1 MPSKNELHFEVSANL
16 QKLIGEELVSN
27 DEMAFIELVKNA
39 YDSGASIVEI
49 AIYQE
54 TLASTPRVTVRD
66 DGQGMPLPDFQRRF
80 MLAGYSERD
89 LEATTATRVPTG
101 EKGIGRFATDK
112 IGAELVVTTRAA
124 GEKQA
129 LQVTFDWN
137 AFRQKGKKFG
147 EIRAPYEYVTVPDGM
162 GATGTILSIQR
173 LRSKWDRAK
182 IDSLREA
189 LRSLFNPYSKLEGFQ
204 IRLNVIG
211 LHPSSET
218 IAPEKPVQHDYELQF
233 KVAEDNKVL
242 RRLRAPLDARFGDWK
257 VIPGLAPEHLF
268 GLKGRMLYYLK
279 KPPRAFIKGLPA
291 GVQLYRDG
299 FLMQPFGA
307 PISDRL
313 KLIEKRAKRAGHA
326 PLVPNRLFGFV
337 EISRLTHPTLKD
349 TTSRQAM
356 LETAE
361 LHDLVRVLKSQTDF
375 LEENLLEDVKKPS
388 WRKSARQQSIVIEQ
402 ARLNSLG
409 NLSVGIGH
417 EIRQPLQSIFSHADA
432 IELRLQAI
440 GIVDDGE
447 LTTSLGKINEAGE
460 RIDATITFIKQLSSG
475 DLEDVSTFDLAETV
489 RKELKIIESQN
500 DDIKFRSVLPRAQLA
515 TANQTTVLHILA
527 NLLRNSVEAIR
538 EVQDERK
545 GAISV
550 KVTRD
555 ADVHII
561 EVEDNGVGIDE
572 ATKPKIF
579 KQFNT
584 QKTGGL
590 GFGLTYCHTIVEA
603 QGGRISFTSKRGVGT
618 TFRVEMPEKHE

>member
-39 YDSGASIVEI
+39 YDSGASIVDI
-49 AIYQE
+49 TIHQE
-54 TLASTPRVTVRD
+54 TLASTPRITVRD
-66 DGQGMPLPDFQRRF
+66 DGQGMPLADFERRF
-80 MLAGYSERD
+80 MFAGYSERD
-89 LEATTATRVPTG
+89 LEAANATRVPTG

-112 IGAELVVTTRAA
+112 IGAELVVTTRAS
-124 GEKQA
+124 GEKKA

-137 AFRQKGKKFG
+137 AFRQKGKKFS
-147 EIRAPYEYVTVPDGM
+147 EIRAPYQYVTVPDELGT
-162 GATGTILSIQR
+162 TGTILSIQR
-173 LRSKWDRAK
+173 LRSKWDGAK
-182 IDSLREA
+182 VDSLREA
-189 LRSLFNPYSKLEGFQ
+189 LRSLFNPFAKLEGFQ
-204 IRLNVIG
+204 IRLNVVG
-211 LHPSSET
+211 SRPSSET
-218 IAPEKPVQHDYELQF
+218 ISPEKPVQHDYELQF
-233 KVAEDNKVL
+233 KVTEDKKVL
-242 RRLRAPLDARFGDWK
+242 RRFRAPLDARFGDWK

-268 GLKGRMLYYLK
+268 GLKGRMLYYIK
-279 KPPRAFIKGLPA
+279 KPQKALIKGLPA

-337 EISRLTHPTLKD
+337 EISRLTHPALKD

-356 LETAE
+356 LETEE
-361 LHDLVRVLKSQTDF
+361 LHELVGVLKSQTDF

-388 WRKSARQQSIVIEQ
+388 WRKSARQQSILIEQ

-409 NLSVGIGH
+409 SLSVGIGH

-432 IELRLQAI
+432 IELRLEAI
-440 GIVDDGE
+440 GIADDQ
-447 LTTSLGKINEAGE
+447 LNTSLTKINQAGE
-460 RIDATITFIKQLSSG
+460 RIDSTITFIKQLSSG
-475 DLEDVSTFDLAETV
+475 DLEDVSTFDLSETV
-489 RKELKIIESQN
+489 RKELKIVEGEN
-500 DDIKFRSVLPRAQLA
+500 DDIEFKSVLPLAQPA
-515 TANQTTVLHILA
+515 TTNQTTVLHVLT

-545 GAISV
+545 GEISV
-550 KVTRD
+550 KVARD
-555 ADVHII
+555 GDAHII

-579 KQFNT
+579 KKFNT

-603 QGGRISFTSKRGVGT
+603 QGGKISFTSKQGIGT
-618 TFRVEMPEKHE
+618 TFRVEMPEKPE

>member
-1 MPSKNELHFEVSANL
+1 MSSKNELSFEVSANL

-49 AIYQE
+49 TVYQE
-54 TLASTPRVTVRD
+54 TLTSAARITIRD
-66 DGQGMPLPDFQRRF
+66 DGQGMPLPEFRRRF
-80 MLAGYSERD
+80 MFAGYSERD
-89 LEATTATRVPTG
+89 EEAATATRIPTG

-112 IGAELVVTTRAA
+112 IGSELVVTTRAA
-124 GEKQA
+124 GEKKA
-129 LQVTFDWN
+129 LQVTFDWS
-137 AFRQKGKKFG
+137 AFRQKEKKFS
-147 EIRAPYEYVTVPDGM
+147 EIRAPYQYVTVPDEL

-189 LRSLFNPYSKLEGFQ
+189 LPSLFNPYAALDRFQ
-204 IRLNVIG
+204 VRLSIVG

-218 IAPEKPVQHDYELQF
+218 VSPERPIQQDYELQF
-233 KVAEDNKVL
+233 KVADDKRVL
-242 RRLRAPLDARFGDWK
+242 RRFRSPSSPRFGDWK
-257 VIPGLAPEHLF
+257 VIPGLEPEHLV
-268 GLKGRMLYYLK
+268 GLKGRMLYYVK
-279 KPPRAFIKGLPA
+279 KPPKAFVKGLPP

-299 FLMQPFGA
+299 FLMQPFGS

-326 PLVPNRLFGFV
+326 PVVPNRLFGFV
-337 EISRLTHPTLKD
+337 EISRLTHPALKD

-356 LETAE
+356 LETE
-361 LHDLVRVLKSQTDF
+361 QLHELVRVLKSQTDF
-375 LEENLLEDVKKPS
+375 LEENIIEEVNKPS
-388 WRKSARQQSIVIEQ
+388 WRKSAREQSIALEQ

-432 IELRLQAI
+432 MELRLQAM
-440 GIVDDGE
+440 GIADGE
-447 LTTSLGKINEAGE
+447 LAASLGKINEAGE
-460 RIDATITFIKQLSSG
+460 RIDSTITFVKQLSSG
-475 DLEDVSTFDLAETV
+475 DLEHVTTFDLSETV
-489 RKELKIIESQN
+489 RKELKLFESQN
-500 DDIKFRSVLPRAQLA
+500 DDINFICTLPKSQPV
-515 TANQTTVLHILA
+515 TTNQTTILHVLA

-538 EVQDERK
+538 EVQDERT
-545 GAISV
+545 GSVSV
-550 KVTRD
+550 KVRRD
-555 ADVHII
+555 GDTQVI
-561 EVEDNGVGIDE
+561 EVQDNGVGIDD

-579 KQFNT
+579 KHFST

-603 QGGRISFTSKRGVGT
+603 QGGKISFTSKQGIGT
-618 TFRVEMPEKHE
+618 TFRVEMPEKSE

>member
-1 MPSKNELHFEVSANL
+1 MPSKKELHFEVSANL

-49 AIYQE
+49 TVYQE
-54 TLASTPRVTVRD
+54 TLATTPRITVRD
-66 DGQGMPLPDFQRRF
+66 DGQGMPLPDFRRRF
-80 MLAGYSERD
+80 MVAGYCERD
-89 LEATTATRVPTG
+89 MEAATSTRVPTG

-112 IGAELVVTTRAA
+112 IGAELVVTTLAA
-124 GEKQA
+124 GEEKA
-129 LQVTFDWN
+129 LQVTFDWS

-147 EIRAPYEYVTVPDGM
+147 EIRAPYQYVTVPDEL

-189 LRSLFNPYSKLEGFQ
+189 LRSLFNPYAKLAGFQ
-204 IRLNVIG
+204 IRLNAVG
-211 LHPSSET
+211 LHPSSEA
-218 IAPEKPVQHDYELQF
+218 ISSEKPVQHDYELQF
-233 KVAEDNKVL
+233 KVTEGNKVL
-242 RRLRAPLDARFGDWK
+242 RRFRAPLAPGFGDWK
-257 VIPGLAPEHLF
+257 VIPGLAPEHLL
-268 GLKGRMLYYLK
+268 GLKGRILYYLK
-279 KPPRAFIKGLPA
+279 KPPKAFVKGLPA
-291 GVQLYRDG
+291 GLQLYRDG

-326 PLVPNRLFGFV
+326 PLVPNRMFGFV
-337 EISRLTHPTLKD
+337 EISRLTHPALKD

-361 LHDLVRVLKSQTDF
+361 LHELVHVLKSQTEF

-388 WRKSARQQSIVIEQ
+388 WRKSARQHSIVIGQ

-440 GIVDDGE
+440 GIIDDNE
-447 LTTSLGKINEAGE
+447 LTTSLAKINEAGE

-475 DLEDVSTFDLAETV
+475 DLEDVSTFDLSETV

-500 DDIKFRSVLPRAQLA
+500 DDIKFKSALPRAQLA
-515 TANQTTVLHILA
+515 TTNQTTILHVLA
-527 NLLRNSVEAIR
+527 NLVRNSVEAIR
-538 EVQDERK
+538 DVQDERK
-545 GAISV
+545 GTISV
-550 KVTRD
+550 KVARD
-555 ADVHII
+555 GDVHII
-561 EVEDNGVGIDE
+561 EVEDNGVGIDD

-579 KQFNT
+579 KQFST

-603 QGGRISFTSKRGVGT
+603 QGGKISFTSKQGIGT
-618 TFRVEMPEKHE
+618 TFRVEMPEKYE